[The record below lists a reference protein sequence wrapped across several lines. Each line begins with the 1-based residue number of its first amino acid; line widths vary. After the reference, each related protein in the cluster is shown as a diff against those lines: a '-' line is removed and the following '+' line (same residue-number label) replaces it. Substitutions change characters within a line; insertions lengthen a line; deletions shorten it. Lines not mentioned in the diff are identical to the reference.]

1 LCQEALNT
9 FTAKPSSYSRGL
21 HDEILGNRKATRN
34 VHTYKYA
41 RLETRKNA
49 RFLRNEEEPAREA
62 SLGVHMRLHAA
73 TGEWNQKRD
82 MKGGGKL
89 VSQSAGVARDTRNLP
104 NRENGNRLI
113 SNK

>member
-1 LCQEALNT
+1 MMKFL
-9 FTAKPSSYSRGL
+9 
-21 HDEILGNRKATRN
+21 EIGKQHGMYTHINMRDS
-34 VHTYKYA
+34 
-41 RLETRKNA
+41 RKNA

-62 SLGVHMRLHAA
+62 SLGVHMRLDAA

-113 SNK
+113 SDK